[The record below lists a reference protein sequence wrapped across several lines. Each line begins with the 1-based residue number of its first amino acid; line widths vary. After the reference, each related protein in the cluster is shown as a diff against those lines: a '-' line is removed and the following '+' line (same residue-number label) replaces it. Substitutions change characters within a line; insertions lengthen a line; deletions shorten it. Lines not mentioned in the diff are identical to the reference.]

1 MLITNYIRTYIEANL
16 LGKQFR
22 FLVEGFDSVTL
33 FSSLQF
39 VRKLEEDMLR
49 KRGSDWGGGG
59 AYTSITLNSLIF
71 FSKKLNH

>member
-16 LGKQFR
+16 LGKYFR

-39 VRKLEEDMLR
+39 VRKEDMLR
-49 KRGSDWGGGG
+49 KRGSDWGGGLYFDY
-59 AYTSITLNSLIF
+59 A
-71 FSKKLNH
+71 